1 MTSKK
6 FKMKSNIKYLISAA
20 VIGLITITS
29 CQKEFFN
36 RPPENAIAVDNF
48 YKTDQQVASST
59 INLYNSLWFNYVAK
73 PGWAVCEMTSGN
85 GRSYSSDVSDF
96 GNLNGA
102 ITALNSQNDA
112 AWSSLWNVVAQSN
125 ALINLMPP
133 RATAAGVT
141 PAVIN
146 NALGEAHFMRAMAYF
161 HIVRLWGPVPIIE
174 NASNFL
180 TNFQVN
186 TNRIQDIYTFM
197 VNDMKFAEANC
208 TATIRTGSISQG
220 HVSSGSASA
229 MLAKLYLYMQDY
241 PNALKEAQKVITS
254 GEFKLYGIDL
264 PNKTYNDLFK
274 TANNNNEESICQIQ
288 WAGGAS
294 YGHGNPQQASL
305 ASSGIITG
313 TGDGYSVLG
322 PTIDLQKS
330 YEGGDLRFHATIM
343 KAGDVYPEINA
354 AAGGYTV
361 PGNVNAQGTGA
372 AIKKYVVGTPAD
384 NGGIGSAQS
393 AANNTYL
400 MRYAEVYLIAAEA
413 IVGSNSTSTDPQA
426 LNYINIIRKRASL
439 APLLVINR
447 NHLVPNP
454 NYDATF
460 NSGVPTTII
469 QDDILNER
477 RHEFAIENDYW
488 FDLCR
493 IDGWNGILNN
503 QHPLATQLIAQQERG
518 TYANDRKTIYHS
530 AVTPKSTDFLLPI
543 PINETTADPK
553 LLAPPVPYTF
563 K

>member
-1 MTSKK
+1 
-6 FKMKSNIKYLISAA
+6 MKANIKYIISAA
-20 VIGLITITS
+20 VISLVSVTG
-29 CQKEFFN
+29 CKKDFFN
-36 RPPENAIAVDNF
+36 RPPENAIAIDNF
-48 YKTDQQVASST
+48 YKTDAQVASST
-59 INLYNSLWFNYVAK
+59 LNLYNSLWFNYVAK
-73 PGWAVCEMTSGN
+73 PGWAVCEMTGGN
-85 GRSYSSDVSDF
+85 GRSYSSDVTDF

-102 ITALNSQNDA
+102 VTNLNSQNDA
-112 AWSSLWNVVAQSN
+112 AWSSLWTVVAQAN

-133 RATAAGVT
+133 RAGADVT
-141 PAVIN
+141 PAVLN

-161 HIVRLWGPVPIIE
+161 HIVRLWGAVPIIE
-174 NASNFL
+174 DASNFL

-186 TNRIQDIYTFM
+186 SNRIEDIYTFM
-197 VNDMKFAEANC
+197 VKDMKFAEANC
-208 TATIRTGSISQG
+208 TKMIRTGSITQG

-229 MLAKLYLYMQDY
+229 MLAKIYLYMQDY
-241 PNALKEAQKVITS
+241 PNALAEAQKVINS
-254 GEFKLYGIDL
+254 GEFKLYGVDL

-274 TANNNNEESICQIQ
+274 TANNNNEESICQLQ

-294 YGHGNPQQASL
+294 YGHGNPAQASL
-305 ASSGIITG
+305 AASGIITG

-322 PTIDLQKS
+322 PTIDLQNS
-330 YEGGDLRFHATIM
+330 YEGGDLRLHATIM
-343 KAGDVYPEINA
+343 QAKDFYPEITA

-361 PGNVNAQGTGA
+361 PDNINSQGTDA

-384 NGGIGSAQS
+384 NGGIGAAQS

-413 IVGSNSTSTDPQA
+413 IVGKNTTSTDAQA
-426 LNYINIIRKRASL
+426 LNYINTIRKRANL
-439 APLLVINR
+439 APLTVIKR
-447 NHLVPNP
+447 NYTVANP
-454 NYDATF
+454 NYDATY
-460 NSGVPTTII
+460 NNAVPTTII
-469 QDDILNER
+469 KDDILAER

-503 QHPLATQLIAQQERG
+503 SHPLATQLISQQERG
-518 TYANDRKTIYHS
+518 TYANDRKTVYHS

-553 LLAPPVPYTF
+553 LLEPAVPYTF

>member
-1 MTSKK
+1 
-6 FKMKSNIKYLISAA
+6 MKANIKYIISAT
-20 VIGLITITS
+20 VIGFVTMTG
-29 CQKEFFN
+29 CKKDFFN
-36 RPPENAIAVDNF
+36 RPPENAIAIDNF
-48 YKTDQQVASST
+48 YKTDAQVASST
-59 INLYNSLWFNYVAK
+59 LNLYNSPWFNYCAK
-73 PGWAVCEMTSGN
+73 PGWAVCEMTGGN
-85 GRSYSSDVSDF
+85 GRSYSSDVTDF

-102 ITALNSQNDA
+102 VTNLNSQNDA
-112 AWSSLWNVVAQSN
+112 AWSSLWTVVAQAN

-133 RATAAGVT
+133 RAGAGVT
-141 PAVIN
+141 PAVLN

-161 HIVRLWGPVPIIE
+161 HIVRLWGAVPIIE
-174 NASNFL
+174 DASNFL

-186 TNRIQDIYTFM
+186 ANRVEDIYTLM
-197 VNDMKFAEANC
+197 VKDMKFAEANC
-208 TATIRTGSISQG
+208 TKMIRTGAITQG

-241 PNALKEAQKVITS
+241 PNALAEAQKVINS

-264 PNKTYNDLFK
+264 PNKSYSDLFK

-294 YGHGNPQQASL
+294 YGHGNPAQAFF
-305 ASSGIITG
+305 AASGIITG

-322 PTIDLQKS
+322 PTIDLQNS
-330 YEGGDLRFHATIM
+330 YEGGDLRLHATIM
-343 KAGDVYPEINA
+343 QAKDVYPEINA

-361 PGNVNAQGTGA
+361 PDNINSQGTDA

-384 NGGIGSAQS
+384 NGGIGASQS

-413 IVGSNSTSTDPQA
+413 IVGKNTTSTDAQA
-426 LNYINIIRKRASL
+426 LAYINAIRKRANL
-439 APLLVINR
+439 APLTVINR
-447 NHLVPNP
+447 NHVVPNP

-460 NSGVPTTII
+460 NNAVPKTIV
-469 QDDILNER
+469 QDDILTER

-503 QHPLATQLIAQQERG
+503 THPRATQFISQQERG
-518 TYANDRKTIYHS
+518 TYANDRKTVYHT

-553 LLAPPVPYTF
+553 LLEPAVPYTF

>member
-1 MTSKK
+1 MSIFAVTGCKK
-6 FKMKSNIKYLISAA
+6 D
-20 VIGLITITS
+20 
-29 CQKEFFN
+29 FFN
-36 RPPENAIAVDNF
+36 RPPENAITIDDF
-48 YKTDQQVASST
+48 YKTDAQVASST
-59 INLYNSLWFNYVAK
+59 LNLYNSVWFNYVSK
-73 PGWAVCEMTSGN
+73 PGWAVCEMTGGN

-102 ITALNSQNDA
+102 VTNLNAQNDA
-112 AWSSLWNVVAQSN
+112 AWVSLWTVVEQAN
-125 ALINLMPP
+125 ALINILPTKVGS
-133 RATAAGVT
+133 AVT
-141 PAVIN
+141 PAVEN

-174 NASNFL
+174 NGSNFL

-208 TATIRTGSISQG
+208 TAMIRTGSITQG

-241 PNALKEAQKVITS
+241 PDALKEAQKVINS
-254 GEFKLYGIDL
+254 GEFKLYGIDI

-274 TANNNNEESICQIQ
+274 TANNNNEESICQLQ
-288 WAGGAS
+288 WAGGAA

-305 ASSGIITG
+305 AISSTITG
-313 TGDGYSVLG
+313 TGDGYAVLG
-322 PTIDLQKS
+322 PTIDLQNS
-330 YEGGDLRFHATIM
+330 YEAGDLRLHATIM
-343 KAGDVYPEINA
+343 QAGDFYPELDA
-354 AAGGYTV
+354 ATGGYTV
-361 PGNVNAQGTGA
+361 PANVNAQGGDA
-372 AIKKYVVGTPAD
+372 GVKKYVVGTPAD
-384 NGGIGSAQS
+384 NGGLGAAQS

-413 IVGSNSTSTDPQA
+413 IVGANSTSSDPQA
-426 LNYINIIRKRASL
+426 LIYINAIRKRANLASL
-439 APLLVINR
+439 TVINR

-454 NYDATF
+454 NYDATY
-460 NSGVPTTII
+460 NNTVPTTII
-469 QDDILNER
+469 KDDIISER

-493 IDGWNGILNN
+493 LDGWNGILTNS
-503 QHPLATQLIAQQERG
+503 HPLATQMISQQERG
-518 TYANDRKTIYHS
+518 TYASDRKTVYHT

-543 PINETTADPK
+543 PIGETTSDPK
-553 LLAPPVPYTF
+553 LLQPPVAYTF

>member
-1 MTSKK
+1 
-6 FKMKSNIKYLISAA
+6 MKTNIKYLIGAA
-20 VIGLITITS
+20 VMSIFAVTG
-29 CQKEFFN
+29 CKKDFFN
-36 RPPENAIAVDNF
+36 RPPENAITIDDF
-48 YKTDQQVASST
+48 YKTDAQVASST
-59 INLYNSLWFNYVAK
+59 LNLYNSVWFNYVSK
-73 PGWAVCEMTSGN
+73 PGWAVCEMTGGN

-102 ITALNSQNDA
+102 VTNLNAQNDA
-112 AWSSLWNVVAQSN
+112 AWVSLWTVVEQAN
-125 ALINLMPP
+125 ALINILPTKVGS
-133 RATAAGVT
+133 AVT
-141 PAVIN
+141 PAVEN

-174 NASNFL
+174 NGSNFL

-208 TATIRTGSISQG
+208 TAMIRTGSITQG

-241 PNALKEAQKVITS
+241 PDALKEAQKVINS
-254 GEFKLYGIDL
+254 GEFKLYGIDI

-274 TANNNNEESICQIQ
+274 TANNNNEESICQLQ
-288 WAGGAS
+288 WAGGAA

-305 ASSGIITG
+305 AISSTITG
-313 TGDGYSVLG
+313 TGDGYAVLG
-322 PTIDLQKS
+322 PTIDLQNS
-330 YEGGDLRFHATIM
+330 YEAGDLRLHATIM
-343 KAGDVYPEINA
+343 PAGDFYPELDA
-354 AAGGYTV
+354 ATGGYTV
-361 PGNVNAQGTGA
+361 PANVNAQGGDA
-372 AIKKYVVGTPAD
+372 GVKKYVVGTPAD
-384 NGGIGSAQS
+384 NGGLGAAQS

-413 IVGSNSTSTDPQA
+413 IVGANSTSSDPQA
-426 LNYINIIRKRASL
+426 LIYINAIRKRANLASL
-439 APLLVINR
+439 TVINR

-454 NYDATF
+454 NYDATY
-460 NSGVPTTII
+460 NNTVPTTII
-469 QDDILNER
+469 KDDIISER

-493 IDGWNGILNN
+493 LDGWNGILTNS
-503 QHPLATQLIAQQERG
+503 HPLATQMISQQERG
-518 TYANDRKTIYHS
+518 TYASDRKTVYHT

-543 PINETTADPK
+543 PIGETTSDPK
-553 LLAPPVPYTF
+553 LLQPPVAYTF

>member
-1 MTSKK
+1 
-6 FKMKSNIKYLISAA
+6 MKTNIKYLIGAA
-20 VIGLITITS
+20 VMSIFAVTG
-29 CQKEFFN
+29 CKKDFFN
-36 RPPENAIAVDNF
+36 RPPENAITIDDF
-48 YKTDQQVASST
+48 YKTDAQVASST
-59 INLYNSLWFNYVAK
+59 LNLYNSVWFNYVSK
-73 PGWAVCEMTSGN
+73 PGWAVCEMTGGN

-102 ITALNSQNDA
+102 VTNLNAQNDA
-112 AWSSLWNVVAQSN
+112 AWVSLWTVVEQAN
-125 ALINLMPP
+125 ALINILPTKVGS
-133 RATAAGVT
+133 AVT
-141 PAVIN
+141 PAVEN

-174 NASNFL
+174 NGSNFL

-208 TATIRTGSISQG
+208 TAMIRTGSITQG

-241 PNALKEAQKVITS
+241 PDALKEAQKVINS
-254 GEFKLYGIDL
+254 GEFKLYGIDI

-274 TANNNNEESICQIQ
+274 TANNNNEESICQLQ
-288 WAGGAS
+288 WAGGAA

-305 ASSGIITG
+305 AISSTITG
-313 TGDGYSVLG
+313 TGDGYAVLG
-322 PTIDLQKS
+322 PTIDLQNS
-330 YEGGDLRFHATIM
+330 YEAGDLRLHATIM
-343 KAGDVYPEINA
+343 QAGDFYPELDA
-354 AAGGYTV
+354 ATGGYTV
-361 PGNVNAQGTGA
+361 PATVNAQGGDA
-372 AIKKYVVGTPAD
+372 GVKKYVVGTPAD
-384 NGGIGSAQS
+384 NGGLGAAQS

-413 IVGSNSTSTDPQA
+413 IVGANSTSSDPQA
-426 LNYINIIRKRASL
+426 LIYINAIRKRANLASL
-439 APLLVINR
+439 TVINR

-454 NYDATF
+454 NYDATY
-460 NSGVPTTII
+460 NNTVPTTII
-469 QDDILNER
+469 KDDIISER

-493 IDGWNGILNN
+493 LDGWNGILTNS
-503 QHPLATQLIAQQERG
+503 HPLATQMISQQERG
-518 TYANDRKTIYHS
+518 TYASDRKTVYHT

-543 PINETTADPK
+543 PIGETTSDPK
-553 LLAPPVPYTF
+553 LLQPPVAYTF

>member
-1 MTSKK
+1 
-6 FKMKSNIKYLISAA
+6 MKANIKYIIGATF
-20 VIGLITITS
+20 IGLMTVTG
-29 CQKEFFN
+29 CKKDFFN
-36 RPPENAIAVDNF
+36 RPPENAIAIDNF
-48 YKTDQQVASST
+48 YKTDAQVSAST
-59 INLYNSLWFNYVAK
+59 LNLYNSPWFNYVAK

-85 GRSYSSDVSDF
+85 GRSYSSDVTDF

-102 ITALNSQNDA
+102 VTNLNSQNDA
-112 AWSSLWNVVAQSN
+112 AWSSLWTVVAQSN
-125 ALINLMPP
+125 ALINLMPS
-133 RATAAGVT
+133 RAGAGVT
-141 PAVIN
+141 PAVLN
-146 NALGEAHFMRAMAYF
+146 NALGEAHFFRAMAYF
-161 HIVRLWGPVPIIE
+161 HIVRLWGAVPIIE
-174 NASNFL
+174 NASDFL

-186 TNRIQDIYTFM
+186 SNRIQDIYTFM
-197 VNDMKFAEANC
+197 VNDMKFAETNC
-208 TATIRTGSISQG
+208 TAMVRNGSISQG

-241 PNALKEAQKVITS
+241 PNALKEAQKVISS

-264 PNKTYNDLFK
+264 PSKTYNDLFK
-274 TANNNNEESICQIQ
+274 TANNNNEESICQLQ

-305 ASSGIITG
+305 AASGIITG

-330 YEGGDLRFHATIM
+330 YEGGDLRLHATIM
-343 KAGDVYPEINA
+343 RAGDVYPEINA
-354 AAGGYTV
+354 ATGGYTV
-361 PGNVNAQGTGA
+361 PDNINSQGTGA

-413 IVGSNSTSTDPQA
+413 IVGNNTTSTDAQA
-426 LNYINIIRKRASL
+426 LGYINTIRKRANL
-439 APLLVINR
+439 APLTVINR
-447 NHLVPNP
+447 RRTIPNP
-454 NYDATF
+454 NYDATY
-460 NSGVPTTII
+460 NNVVSPTII

-503 QHPLATQLIAQQERG
+503 THTLATQYISQQERG
-518 TYANDRKTIYHS
+518 TYANDRKTIYHT
-530 AVTPKSTDFLLPI
+530 AVIPKSTDFLLPI

-553 LLAPPVPYTF
+553 LLEPPVPYTF